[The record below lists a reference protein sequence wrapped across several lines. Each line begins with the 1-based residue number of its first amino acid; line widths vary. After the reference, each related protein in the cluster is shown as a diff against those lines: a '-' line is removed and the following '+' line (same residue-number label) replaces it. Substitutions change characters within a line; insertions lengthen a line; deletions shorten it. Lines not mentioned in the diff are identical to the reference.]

1 MGQQHRADWARSMR
15 DPEAFASE
23 QAALGHVWT
32 LLGLSTD
39 IPNDND
45 WIRCTL
51 GGLSVFVQRFGAS
64 IKGFENVCRHR
75 FYPIRTAAK
84 GSGVIRCAFHHW
96 VYNQDGKAVGIPQ
109 CKKLFGVSPKELG
122 ARLREVEI
130 ATCGVLM
137 FGRFPRQRLT
147 GSEPATNAD
156 LSSSGQDESLEEY
169 LGQAW
174 PILQAFC
181 RPGIRAAFTSSDVK
195 ANWKLLYEI
204 TLEEYH
210 AVAVHPTSFGKDGY
224 LDPDEAYYP
233 RFKPH
238 SGFFHK
244 GRDGDLSAMGRSCG
258 TGGYRPDGYK
268 VLNIFPNFL
277 VNHYRVIHTWYI
289 SITQYIPIAVD
300 QTIVRSWYYQAPF
313 ASSNAS
319 WPRLLFWKWTDLWL
333 TFFVGIY
340 LKRITN
346 EDHVICEAMHTTAG
360 SIMEAPLLG
369 LEEQRIAWFRE
380 AYWEALARV
389 NGPATPVPSG
399 SPGPGLQS
407 ESDS

>member
-1 MGQQHRADWARSMR
+1 MSWRHRSEWAHSMR
-15 DPEAFASE
+15 SQESFASE
-23 QAALGHVWT
+23 QAALGQVWT
-32 LLGLSTD
+32 LLGLTTD

-45 WIRCTL
+45 WIRCHL
-51 GGLSVFVQRFGAS
+51 GGASVFVQRFGAS
-64 IKGFENVCRHR
+64 IKGFKNVCRHR

-96 VYNQDGKAVGIPQ
+96 VYNQEGHAVGIPQ

-122 ARLREVEI
+122 ARLVEVEI
-130 ATCGVLM
+130 ATCGVLI
-137 FGRFPRQRLT
+137 FGRFPRQKLT
-147 GSEPATNAD
+147 GSEPATKAD
-156 LSSSGQDESLEEY
+156 PAVFGQDESLEEY

-181 RPGIRAAFTSSDVK
+181 RPGIRPAFAFSDVK
-195 ANWKLLYEI
+195 ANWKLLYEV

-233 RFKPH
+233 RFKSH

-244 GRDGDLSAMGRSCG
+244 GSHGDLSVMGQGCG
-258 TGGYRPDGYK
+258 AGDYRPDGYR

-277 VNHYRVIHTWYI
+277 INQYQVLYTWYV
-289 SITQYIPIAVD
+289 SITQYIPTAVD
-300 QTIVRSWYYQAPF
+300 ETTVRSWYFQAPL
-313 ASSNAS
+313 SKPGAS
-319 WPRLLFWKWTDLWL
+319 WPFRLLWKWTDLWL

-346 EDHVICEAMHTTAG
+346 EDHVICEAMHTIAG
-360 SIMEAPLLG
+360 SNMEAPILG

-380 AYWEALARV
+380 AYWEALAQS
-389 NGPATPVPSG
+389 NGTEKADG
-399 SPGPGLQS
+399 
-407 ESDS
+407 

>member
-1 MGQQHRADWARSMR
+1 MR
-15 DPEAFASE
+15 DSEAFVSE
-23 QAALGHVWT
+23 QAALGRVWT
-32 LLGLSTD
+32 LLGLTTD
-39 IPNDND
+39 IPKDND

-51 GGLSVFVQRFGAS
+51 GGASVFVQRFGS
-64 IKGFENVCRHR
+64 TIRGFENVCRHR
-75 FYPIRTAAK
+75 FYPIRTEAK

-137 FGRFPRQRLT
+137 FGRFPRQQPT
-147 GSEPATNAD
+147 ESEPATEAD
-156 LSSSGQDESLEEY
+156 TSISGQDESLEAY

-174 PILQAFC
+174 PILQSFC
-181 RPGIRAAFTSSDVK
+181 RPGIRPAFTSSDVK

-233 RFKPH
+233 RFEPH

-244 GRDGDLSAMGRSCG
+244 GSSGDLMAMGRSCG
-258 TGGYRPDGYK
+258 TGDYRPDGYR

-277 VNHYRVIHTWYI
+277 INHYQVLYIWYI
-289 SITQYIPIAVD
+289 SLTQYIPIAVD
-300 QTIVRSWYYQAPF
+300 LTIVRSWYYQAPF
-313 ASSNAS
+313 TGPNAS

-346 EDHVICEAMHTTAG
+346 EDHAICEAMHAPAG
-360 SIMEAPLLG
+360 SNMEAPLLG
-369 LEEQRIAWFRE
+369 LEEQRIAWFKE
-380 AYWEALARV
+380 AYGEALAQANRPV
-389 NGPATPVPSG
+389 NADTR
-399 SPGPGLQS
+399 
-407 ESDS
+407 SDER